1 MSKDFKDIGHNVI
14 KGIGALQ
21 ESHPD
26 LMKSFGSLAAAA
38 TKTNALDMKTKELM
52 ALAVGITSHCD
63 GCVAYHTKKSLDLG
77 ASREE
82 VVETI
87 GLAIYM
93 GGGPAVVYGADALTA
108 YDQFS
113 AH

>member
-1 MSKDFKDIGHNVI
+1 MSKDFKDISSNLI

-21 ESHPD
+21 ASHPD
-26 LMKSFGSLAAAA
+26 VMNSFGALSTAA
-38 TKTNALDMKTKELM
+38 TTSNALDMKTKELM

-63 GCVAYHTKKSLDLG
+63 GCIAYHTKKALELG
-77 ASREE
+77 ANREE

-108 YDQFS
+108 FDQFS
-113 AH
+113 ER